1 MPSAVQARE
10 LVRANQLTQ
19 IDHGVLVA
27 GMTLQLFDLLHKRQV
42 GGEEFLAAYLAV
54 AKFGHER
61 AALMM
66 ARFIEAYRVAQT
78 PGQVHAAV
86 LLAEWDADAAYGRS
100 VAALAEARA
109 IEARQGLS
117 QYEVDQQFKRIAEHF
132 SVTEHRRALNAG
144 RDTMVF
150 STAANGTRWRR
161 VTDGNPCAFCA
172 MLATR
177 SDYRTRESA
186 LYVVGRADGYGTAE
200 YKATGRLHY
209 GGRTTRDGKRS
220 KKGSLRTRGSRNIG
234 ERYHD
239 RCGCTVAEVVGPWEP
254 NDAERGHAELYGRA
268 LDACKEEGLPRTTG
282 TLLAKMRELGDG
294 VVHDAH
300 KPPETD
306 FSTLGPSLWR
316 WLEHLTEIELD

>member
-1 MPSAVQARE
+1 MGAATAVETRQ
-10 LVRANQLTQ
+10 LVRANQVVQ
-19 IDHGVLVA
+19 IEFGAYVAGLVA
-27 GMTLQLFDLLHKRQV
+27 EVFELLRT
-42 GGEEFLAAYLAV
+42 GRISPNEFPAAHLTV
-54 AKFGHER
+54 ERFGHEQ

-66 ARFIEAYRVAQT
+66 ARFIEEYREAAA
-78 PGQVHAAV
+78 PDQVHARP
-86 LLAEWDADAAYGRS
+86 LLAAFDADAAYGRAK
-100 VAALAEARA
+100 AAL
-109 IEARQGLS
+109 
-117 QYEVDQQFKRIAEHF
+117 DQVTVLDATQVGYDRQFKEIAEQF
-132 SVTEHRRALNAG
+132 SVRAARHVLNAG

-186 LYVVGRADGYGTAE
+186 LYVVGQSARA
-200 YKATGRLHY
+200 
-209 GGRTTRDGKRS
+209 
-220 KKGSLRTRGSRNIG
+220 RGSRSLG

-254 NDAERGHAELYGRA
+254 NDAERGHADLYGRA
-268 LDACKEEGLPRTTG
+268 LEACEAEGLPRTTG
-282 TLLAKMRELGDG
+282 NLLAKMRELGDG